1 MSSYKDNVRYAYG
14 FIDQVK
20 LQQGNWSV
28 LVSAYP
34 QPDVYVKLNATL
46 MYGGGDGVWI
56 KLGDPPSTVA
66 MEHGGDLLGKF
77 VEIRFMGNKPW
88 YGTAYI
94 VNQPGTEDSSILLA
108 EERGIMRALSAADVL
123 I

>member
-1 MSSYKDNVRYAYG
+1 MSYEDNVHYAYG
-14 FIDQVK
+14 FIDNVK

-28 LVSAYP
+28 LVSCYP
-34 QPDVYVKLNATL
+34 QPDACVKLNVTL

-66 MEHGGDLLGKF
+66 MEHGSDLLGKF
-77 VEIRFMGNKPW
+77 VELRYMGDKPW
-88 YGTAYI
+88 QGTAHI
-94 VNQPGTEDSSILLA
+94 INQPGTEDSGILMA